1 MKTANLFSLLALLTF
16 FSAAVAAAT
25 TENDIHIDIP
35 VEIKQAKVVFN
46 MDHLAFTGDA
56 PIGMKTMAVMAE
68 RFRKT
73 GIQWSVIGA
82 FQGVAGYML
91 LNDEAYNQAR
101 KIKTGNPYKADIE
114 QLIRDGVVIEQCAVT
129 MRGNRWTNA
138 SLLPGVK
145 VNTGANFRLVELM
158 QQGYVMLQP

>member
-82 FQGVAGYML
+82 FQGVGFQAAREFVAQAVLGAGAVVDRGVFPEGAHL
-91 LNDEAYNQAR
+91 VHHRDAELAAGAQGGDRVQA
-101 KIKTGNPYKADIE
+101 GGMGVQDVG
-114 QLIRDGVVIEQCAVT
+114 LDGRDDLA
-129 MRGNRWTNA
+129 
-138 SLLPGVK
+138 
-145 VNTGANFRLVELM
+145 
-158 QQGYVMLQP
+158 